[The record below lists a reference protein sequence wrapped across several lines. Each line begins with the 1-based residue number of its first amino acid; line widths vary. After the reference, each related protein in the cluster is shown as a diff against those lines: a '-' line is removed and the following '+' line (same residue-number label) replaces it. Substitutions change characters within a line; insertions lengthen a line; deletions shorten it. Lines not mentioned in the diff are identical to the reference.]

1 MLHILVLQSDLDYDL
16 IERLEVIFSEN
27 FFFFISSIK
36 VVVESLIF
44 ILIFGACTLKD
55 WMVGWFIYIVLFYK
69 IENQSLE

>member
-55 WMVGWFIYIVLFYK
+55 
-69 IENQSLE
+69 